1 MNEQEWLEY
10 TALEQANKDVKPKKE
25 YSYENAGAGI
35 CQCGKFECDDE
46 YVHATSGY

>member
-10 TALEQANKDVKPKKE
+10 IALDASEAKPKKE
-25 YSYENAGAGI
+25 FSYENAGAGI

-46 YVHATSGY
+46 YVHTTSGY